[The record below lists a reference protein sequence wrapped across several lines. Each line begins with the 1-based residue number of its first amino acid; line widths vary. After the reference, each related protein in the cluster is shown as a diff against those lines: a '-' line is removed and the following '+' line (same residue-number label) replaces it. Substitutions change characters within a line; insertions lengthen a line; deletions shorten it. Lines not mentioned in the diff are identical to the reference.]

1 MSSFRKKILISY
13 VLLFLVFI
21 ALLFPFAGRTVK
33 RIVYDSMQARAQE
46 LIAKIQSAADDQD
59 LIRQI
64 RKLRPLIFHRVAL
77 ISDEHKVLYD
87 SHTRRLLGSKF
98 SQEYVLHHPEV
109 QQATEEGTG
118 YYEGYSDILSQKFA
132 YLATTFDFHGK
143 TYIMRSAFPY
153 RYVEELMHDFTL
165 GFIGFAVVVLLL
177 FTLMTMLIMHHFSS
191 PIQQLISLIT
201 PYQEGR
207 TNDFPEIKLKNSR
220 RSDDFGRLAATLNS
234 LSEKIQN
241 HINTLTRERNEK
253 EAILES
259 LIEGVVGVDEKMRV
273 SYANTMALKLLGR
286 TKEEILGQHFN
297 TTHQTKCQE
306 LLMSC
311 QNEGKV
317 MTDVMQLK
325 RDGHKLFLNIVAAPK
340 KLDGAILV
348 LQDQSSHYKML
359 EMRREFVANASH
371 ELKTPITIIR
381 GFAETLQDNPHLP
394 EQTLHEVT
402 GKIVKNCEK
411 MTRLILNLLAL
422 SDVENMPDSR
432 LEDCDLIEIA
442 NTCSH
447 NLLQTRHQAHVQII
461 PESSGPFVMTG
472 DPHLL
477 ELALNNL
484 LDNAAKYS
492 FAPAQITIGLSRDDK
507 TVKMRVSDKGIGI
520 PPEDIERVFDRFY
533 RVDKVHSRKVGGSGL
548 GLSIVETIIDKH
560 FGKVSV
566 ESTVGIGT
574 TFSLTLPIHMETQDQ
589 SCSRTNIRDFS
600 L

>member
-1 MSSFRKKILISY
+1 LNLIIHMSSFRKKVLISY
-13 VLLFLVFI
+13 IVLFLVFI

-33 RIVYDSMQARAQE
+33 RIVYESMQARAQE
-46 LIAKIQSAADDQD
+46 LIAKIQSAADDQE
-59 LIRQI
+59 LVRQI

-77 ISDEHKVLYD
+77 INDEHKVLYD

-98 SQEYVLHHPEV
+98 SQEYVLNHPEV
-109 QQATEEGTG
+109 EQASLEGTG
-118 YYEGYSDILSQKFA
+118 YYEGYSDILSHKFA

-143 TYIMRSAFPY
+143 NYIMRSAFPY
-153 RYVEELMHDFTL
+153 RYVEELMHDFKL
-165 GFIGFAVVVLLL
+165 GFIGFAIVVLLL

-191 PIQQLISLIT
+191 PIQQLISQII

-207 TNDFPEIKLKNSR
+207 TTDLPEIKLKNSR

-234 LSEKIQN
+234 LSAKIQN

-259 LIEGVVGVDEKMRV
+259 LIEGVIGVDEKMRI

-286 TKEEILGQHFN
+286 TKEEILFQHFS
-297 TTHQTKCQE
+297 TTYQTKCQE
-306 LLMSC
+306 LLMNC
-311 QNEGKV
+311 QSEGKV
-317 MTDVMQLK
+317 MTDVMQVK

-381 GFAETLQDNPHLP
+381 GFAETLQDNPQLP
-394 EQTLHEVT
+394 EQTLSDIT
-402 GKIVKNCEK
+402 GRIVNNCEK
-411 MTRLILNLLAL
+411 MTRLIRNLLAL
-422 SDVENMPDSR
+422 SDVENMPASR
-432 LEDCDLIEIA
+432 LEDCDLIQIA
-442 NTCSH
+442 NICSN
-447 NLLQTRHQAHVQII
+447 NLLQTRHQAQVQIV
-461 PESSGPFVMTG
+461 PASAGPFVLTG

-492 FAPAQITIGLSRDDK
+492 HSPAQITIGLSRNDD
-507 TVKMRVSDKGIGI
+507 TIQLQVADRGIGI
-520 PPEDIERVFDRFY
+520 PPEDMGRIFERFY
-533 RVDKVHSRKVGGSGL
+533 RVDKAHSRKVGGSGL
-548 GLSIVETIIDKH
+548 GLSIVETIIEKH
-560 FGKVSV
+560 FGSISV
-566 ESTVGIGT
+566 QSIVGSGT
-574 TFSLTLPIHMETQDQ
+574 TFSLTLPVNMHGAKA
-589 SCSRTNIRDFS
+589 IRSF
-600 L
+600 